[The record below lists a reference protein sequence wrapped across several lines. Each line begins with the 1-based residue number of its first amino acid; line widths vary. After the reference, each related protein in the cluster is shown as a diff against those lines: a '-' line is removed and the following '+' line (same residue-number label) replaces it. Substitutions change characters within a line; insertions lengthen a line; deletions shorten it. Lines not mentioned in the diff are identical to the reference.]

1 MYWWPSLRC
10 TCPIICVDYR
20 WTLTMKSR
28 FNPKRWT
35 QHPQAGNARECRG
48 LHKLFIGK
56 NPHLIQVRC
65 RKAYQYIS
73 HKNAYGF
80 FIGTPLRSITS
91 SWPRNFLPSFHF
103 LLPFRVF
110 IHSFIPSIC
119 SFIHSSGLI
128 VLPSQTFRLFGWL
141 ADEKTFEEYFDEYYK
156 LDYEDIVGDLPCRFK
171 YRQVVPNDFGLETE
185 EVMAVDIGVCSRIDL
200 F

>member
-56 NPHLIQVRC
+56 NPRLIQVRC

-119 SFIHSSGLI
+119 SFIHSFFWSDCLAFTNVSFI
-128 VLPSQTFRLFGWL
+128 RLTCRRENIWRILWWVLQTRLRRH
-141 ADEKTFEEYFDEYYK
+141 
-156 LDYEDIVGDLPCRFK
+156 CR
-171 YRQVVPNDFGLETE
+171 RPALSV
-185 EVMAVDIGVCSRIDL
+185 
-200 F
+200 